1 MELLIYQ
8 FYLFN
13 FIKVFHTE
21 IRVFGVTIAYGDR
34 GLSVSPSRIRSDM
47 ELVKIIQL
55 GETQVLPEDF
65 FAFLRGINLVY
76 KIKHYDIFNANCRHF
91 SWLLIKELRPSSA
104 GEGES

>member
-8 FYLFN
+8 FYIFY

-21 IRVFGVTIAYGDR
+21 IRVFGVTVAYGDS

-55 GETQVLPEDF
+55 GETSVVPEDF

-76 KIKHYDIFNANCRHF
+76 KTKNYDMFYSNCRHF
-91 SWLLIKELRPSSA
+91 SRLLIKELRPSSA
-104 GEGES
+104 VEGES